1 LRDVNDDGDVA
12 GFADLPDGRGY
23 HAFLYSAGNTIDLG
37 SLGGNSSAVALNE
50 SGVVVG
56 RSGLASGTNHH
67 AFRYENG
74 VMEDLGTLGGPS
86 STAFDVN
93 GNGLIV
99 GSAETS
105 DGVPHAFIWRDGIM
119 TDLNAWIPPGAGWV
133 LQAAT
138 GVGNRGEGIAGY
150 GLHDGQLRAF
160 LLTPPL
166 DLGMSLRIHN
176 SLADTNIPNPHEAGQ
191 LLRLGVT
198 AINPLTPPVA
208 YPATGVTVVNEISGP
223 FEYVQWDRDCVQNG
237 QRLTCQLGWVPFG
250 VAVDL
255 NVYVRATGPGDLTH
269 TATLTADQPDPNPSN
284 NTATE
289 YNRAVSLAS
298 LTLNPEMLTGG
309 HSSLGRVT
317 LTSSANAGDAVVS
330 LSSSDPGVAR
340 VPTTLSIHK
349 WDAGW
354 FREFYIETNP
364 VSAPVTVQIIAT
376 YGGRTFAVPL
386 TVMPTGSQWP
396 YGGAVRS
403 IPGIIQA
410 EEFDDGDEGAA
421 YHDATAGN
429 DGGAYRLTNVDIGA
443 TSDSGAEWT
452 VGWIDAGEWLEYTV
466 QVAAAGTYTLEARVA
481 SPYTG
486 GTFHVEFDGVDKTGP
501 ISIRSTGG
509 WHTWT
514 TVSRSVS
521 LDSGTQVLRVQF
533 DRPGP
538 GDTIGNLNCLRFIAS
553 GGPAAY
559 GRLAIL
565 DGRHGHGDPELRR
578 PDHAYRG
585 GQRGTGGR
593 IRQSELRARPPFPAT
608 RWSCAIR
615 RYGAIATRKSRG
627 GRLR

>member
-1 LRDVNDDGDVA
+1 
-12 GFADLPDGRGY
+12 
-23 HAFLYSAGNTIDLG
+23 
-37 SLGGNSSAVALNE
+37 
-50 SGVVVG
+50 
-56 RSGLASGTNHH
+56 
-67 AFRYENG
+67 
-74 VMEDLGTLGGPS
+74 
-86 STAFDVN
+86 
-93 GNGLIV
+93 
-99 GSAETS
+99 
-105 DGVPHAFIWRDGIM
+105 
-119 TDLNAWIPPGAGWV
+119 
-133 LQAAT
+133 
-138 GVGNRGEGIAGY
+138 
-150 GLHDGQLRAF
+150 
-160 LLTPPL
+160 
-166 DLGMSLRIHN
+166 
-176 SLADTNIPNPHEAGQ
+176 
-191 LLRLGVT
+191 
-198 AINPLTPPVA
+198 
-208 YPATGVTVVNEISGP
+208 
-223 FEYVQWDRDCVQNG
+223 
-237 QRLTCQLGWVPFG
+237 
-250 VAVDL
+250 
-255 NVYVRATGPGDLTH
+255 
-269 TATLTADQPDPNPSN
+269 
-284 NTATE
+284 
-289 YNRAVSLAS
+289 
-298 LTLNPEMLTGG
+298 
-309 HSSLGRVT
+309 
-317 LTSSANAGDAVVS
+317 
-330 LSSSDPGVAR
+330 
-340 VPTTLSIHK
+340 
-349 WDAGW
+349 
-354 FREFYIETNP
+354 
-364 VSAPVTVQIIAT
+364 
-376 YGGRTFAVPL
+376 
-386 TVMPTGSQWP
+386 
-396 YGGAVRS
+396 VRS